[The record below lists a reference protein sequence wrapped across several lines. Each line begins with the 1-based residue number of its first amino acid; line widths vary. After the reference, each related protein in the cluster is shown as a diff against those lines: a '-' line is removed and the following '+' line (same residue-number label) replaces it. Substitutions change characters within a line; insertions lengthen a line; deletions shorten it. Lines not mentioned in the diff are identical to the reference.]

1 MAVIKADHGD
11 LVGNTH
17 PLLKQQP
24 NQPRSNFVIVAHQ
37 SSAVVQYI
45 CGLLPKDIVREE
57 QRLGFGIVPEH
68 TLILQRQAQ
77 IPKCVGVSGI
87 ALQSLQVVIFKNA
100 GNGTVPLF
108 IQVLHQLA
116 AAVVVVVQ
124 HGQTAGELR
133 IDAVHKDHGHA
144 LINQLVVEVQVGIGQ
159 SGLGSLYQNAVG
171 QVSVQ
176 QGLENTA
183 LIGYLVLGGIESGGA
198 VVGGQD
204 GFNLPKNGGKNN
216 EKETACPDPC
226 LGHVRCP
233 GRLRQHPPSGDA
245 SSPAPSGTTPA
256 EGGSGDVITVGFAQ
270 VGHES
275 DWRTA
280 STKSAQDVFSAENGY
295 ELSFVDCDND
305 SAKQLEAVRNF
316 IQQGLDYI
324 IIDPI
329 VATGWDAV
337 LTECEAAGAM
347 TAMDNAGVTYGVGGD
362 VILVSFDANKPYVQM
377 VMDGKINANFECN
390 PMAAPTVAEIIQQLE
405 AGETPEKEIYVTE
418 SWFAAE
424 DNVATITVNGE
435 EQPMIYVTQE
445 VLDARPY

>member
-1 MAVIKADHGD
+1 MKKFLALALALLMSLALVACGGD
-11 LVGNTH
+11 TAAEDTAAEDTATEDTAEEIG
-17 PLLKQQP
+17 
-24 NQPRSNFVIVAHQ
+24 
-37 SSAVVQYI
+37 
-45 CGLLPKDIVREE
+45 GL
-57 QRLGFGIVPEH
+57 
-68 TLILQRQAQ
+68 
-77 IPKCVGVSGI
+77 
-87 ALQSLQVVIFKNA
+87 
-100 GNGTVPLF
+100 
-108 IQVLHQLA
+108 
-116 AAVVVVVQ
+116 
-124 HGQTAGELR
+124 
-133 IDAVHKDHGHA
+133 
-144 LINQLVVEVQVGIGQ
+144 
-159 SGLGSLYQNAVG
+159 
-171 QVSVQ
+171 
-176 QGLENTA
+176 
-183 LIGYLVLGGIESGGA
+183 
-198 VVGGQD
+198 
-204 GFNLPKNGGKNN
+204 
-216 EKETACPDPC
+216 
-226 LGHVRCP
+226 
-233 GRLRQHPPSGDA
+233 
-245 SSPAPSGTTPA
+245 
-256 EGGSGDVITVGFAQ
+256 ITVGFAQ

-337 LTECEAAGAM
+337 LTECEDAGIPVIVIDRTIDDSDKYVSWVGSDFKVEGLACGEWLKAYAADKGITEINALVIEGSVGASATIGRTEGFKEIADREGWTILDSQSGDFTEAGGQEVMESYCQSYAGQFNVVICQNDNEAAGAM

-390 PMAAPTVAEIIQQLE
+390 PMAAPTVAEIIGQLE

-424 DNVATITVNGE
+424 DNISTITVNGE
-435 EQPMIYVTQE
+435 EQDVIFVTQE